1 MTQTLT
7 TLDPTPPAPEPDHLH
22 DRPPITIAGVLL
34 RWRYTVPA
42 LIGGFVFLALAAAI
56 AGGRLLLT
64 WDKPIQQWIESNR
77 TDFLDT
83 FFIYATRLG
92 SLQVV
97 IFGLV
102 VLLLIAFRKCPSL
115 FMLLLGAALARPL
128 FEFVLKASV
137 GRERPNLDRLVGAD
151 GPSFPSGHPLAAIA
165 LWGLV
170 PPVVAL
176 ATNRRFWWWV
186 ATAVSGTAIVLV
198 AASRVYMGVHWFSD
212 AVGSLLFGAV
222 FLLVVE
228 RLVDVGHRR
237 YPCPTGCPE
246 KKKLIK
252 RLSLLP
258 VGASRG

>member
-7 TLDPTPPAPEPDHLH
+7 PLDPTPPAPQPDHLH
-22 DRPPITIAGVLL
+22 DRPPMTIASVLL

-42 LIGGFVFLALAAAI
+42 LVGVFVFLALAAAI

-64 WDKPIQQWIESNR
+64 WDKPIQHWVESNR
-77 TDFLDT
+77 TDALDT
-83 FFIYATRLG
+83 FFLYATRLG

-115 FMLLLGAALARPL
+115 FMLVLAAALARPL

-137 GRERPNLDRLVGAD
+137 GRERPDLDRLVGAD

-170 PPVVAL
+170 PPVVAV

-186 ATAVSGTAIVLV
+186 ATAVSGTAIVIV

-212 AVGSLLFGAV
+212 AVAALLFGAV

-228 RLVDVGHRR
+228 RLVEVGHRR
-237 YPCPTGCPE
+237 YSCPTGCPE
-246 KKKLIK
+246 KKKLATV
-252 RLSLLP
+252 P
-258 VGASRG
+258 VATSNR